1 ISSVDA
7 STILSSSGP
16 MFFEKCAIS
25 GSGSISITNW
35 DSMTMVDSDCT
46 SSHSLTLMNNGELN
60 AEDWIVKTTADTARI
75 VVYNGDNGSITFN
88 VPFIE
93 DVSSETLASV
103 GPDGQEFVESSGGTI
118 TVTNNGSMNKQST
131 GASGL
136 EYIIYIIIIVVAVA
150 VSIFVIFRNRKKQ
163 REASVS

>member
-1 ISSVDA
+1 
-7 STILSSSGP
+7 
-16 MFFEKCAIS
+16 
-25 GSGSISITNW
+25 
-35 DSMTMVDSDCT
+35 
-46 SSHSLTLMNNGELN
+46 MNNGELN